1 MFKPVDSKVRFSS
14 LEEEILKFWKEKKIF
29 EKSVSQRSIKNNYS
43 FYDGP
48 PFVTG
53 SPHYGTLLSSLMKDL
68 VARYQTMKGKRV
80 RRVWG
85 WDCHGLPIENAV
97 EKKLGLKNRREI
109 ESLGIGK
116 FVSECRKYVDETSSE
131 WGWYVDHVGRW
142 VDFENAYKTMD
153 LSYMESVIWVFKRI
167 YDKGLIYKGKRVS
180 LFCPRCSTPIS
191 NFEIA
196 MDNSYKDVKDQT
208 ATAEFALEKDNKKF
222 ILAWTTTPWTL
233 PANTGLAVDEKED
246 YLEVKGKEKD
256 KTYILAKKRLEAVF
270 GKDYKILKT
279 FKGKDL
285 VGLSYKPL
293 YAFFP
298 KGKNDYKIWP
308 ADFVTMEDGTGVVH
322 MAPGFGEEDTELGK
336 KYSLSA
342 FDAVDD
348 EGKMKKEVSAWKG
361 LYIGK
366 VNPLIIEDLEKRDL
380 LFDSGEITHS
390 YPFCYRCETPLIY
403 KSQESWFINVQKI
416 KKDLVKTNENIYWW
430 PKHFKKGRFK
440 KGIESAPDWC
450 ISRTRYWATAMPV
463 WECECGEREVFGSI
477 EEIEKRSGMKVIDLH
492 RPAIDEIYFKC
503 KSCSKEMRRVP
514 FVLDCWMESGSMPY
528 GQFHYPFE
536 NKEEFESSYPADFIA
551 EYTGQLRAWF
561 YVMHAISNALFGKEC
576 FKNVV
581 VSGTLR
587 GTDGRKMSKSYNN
600 FPDPK
605 EVLKNYGGD
614 ALRLYHFKSPLM
626 NGEDMDITKGEEF
639 FDQIKDVMLP
649 LWNSYKFFILYA
661 NQYKFK
667 PDLKIIESDNILDG
681 WIWLRAKQFL
691 SEFDGHLSK
700 YKISH
705 AVSLIQPFISDLST
719 WYIRGSRSRFSQGDA
734 VALNTL
740 YKVLELMIK
749 TIAPVLPFIAE
760 EIYQNL
766 ILTADPKACESVHL
780 CDFPHYK
787 KLEEKEREFLKD
799 MELAREIASL
809 AHSQRK
815 EKGVRVRQ
823 PLKSLT
829 ITSLKTLTKEFEE
842 VVKNEVNVKKIVWEK
857 GQSLAV
863 AFDFEL
869 TEELLEEG
877 KTRDL
882 IREIQALRKK
892 NNCKLDEKINLIIP
906 NFSLGEKHLDQI
918 KKTVLAE
925 SIKIGSKLEIERNFK

>member
-380 LFDSGEITHS
+380 LFDSGEIIHS

>member
-14 LEEEILKFWKEKKIF
+14 LEEKILKFWKEKKIF

-298 KGKNDYKIWP
+298 KGKNDYKVWP

-380 LFDSGEITHS
+380 LFDSGEIIHS

-925 SIKIGSKLEIERNFK
+925 SIKIGSKLEIERNSK